1 MPKIP
6 ETEVKGYPP
15 PSAPSSR
22 VDNPLKSHP
31 ARVPAGMRRF
41 RVIFKDGAQEVVLAI
56 TEQQARMLA
65 RGRRRIQQPGV
76 GGNEPIDNVVNVG

>member
-1 MPKIP
+1 
-6 ETEVKGYPP
+6 
-15 PSAPSSR
+15 
-22 VDNPLKSHP
+22 
-31 ARVPAGMRRF
+31 MRRF